1 MTTLSKSK
9 EHNAL
14 YDLGMA
20 AMTQEP
26 IKLELSHLFADGLY
40 GRIITMPANTLVMTC
55 VHKVENITTVVTG
68 KCEVVRPDGTR
79 ETIIAPAFFVTPA
92 NTERAVYVI
101 EESTWITVH
110 ASNAKTVQ
118 EAEQQIADYP
128 DFFKDYLK
136 QLESQQQDKIEV
148 MP

>member
-1 MTTLSKSK
+1 MS
-9 EHNAL
+9 EHNSL
-14 YDLGMA
+14 YNLGMA
-20 AMTQEP
+20 SMTQEP
-26 IKLELSHLFADGLY
+26 IKLELSHLFAEGLY

-68 KCEVVRPDGTR
+68 KCKVVKPDGTL

-118 EAEQQIADYP
+118 EAEQQIADFP

-136 QLESQQQDKIEV
+136 QLETQQQTEIEV
-148 MP
+148 IP